1 MADPLEG
8 KTAEIPGSQSV
19 STKRQRIA
27 DLAQQAPS
35 MSFTSLHHH
44 IDMTWMR
51 EAYRQTR
58 KSGAAGVDGQ
68 SAGEFA
74 EQLEENLQ
82 RLLEQLRSG
91 QYRAPPVRRHFIP
104 KAGKSNGLRP
114 IGIPTFADK
123 VLQRAVSMV
132 LESIYEQ
139 DFLDCSYGFR
149 TGRSAHHA
157 LQSLWDGVMPM
168 GGAYVVELDIRQFFD
183 NLQFGHLRDFLRQ
196 RVRDGVLLRAVG
208 KWLNAGVMEEGQL
221 HRPKAGSPQGGVIS
235 PILANLY
242 LHHVLDLWFEHEVR
256 PRMRGKAFM
265 VRYADDAL
273 LVFRREDD
281 ARRVL
286 RALPKRFARYG
297 LELHP
302 EKTKLVRFKPV
313 GGESFEFLG
322 FTHVWS
328 RSRRGRYY
336 VKRRTARSRLARG
349 VQSLSMWCRR
359 NRHRPVREQH
369 AQLVLKLRGHY
380 AYYGITG
387 NMEGLKRFYVAGK
400 RVWRKWLD
408 RRNRERRMDWE
419 TFTRLLARYPLP
431 KPRVVHSVYATT

>member
-208 KWLNAGVMEEGQL
+208 KWLNAGV
-221 HRPKAGSPQGGVIS
+221 
-235 PILANLY
+235 
-242 LHHVLDLWFEHEVR
+242 
-256 PRMRGKAFM
+256 
-265 VRYADDAL
+265 
-273 LVFRREDD
+273 
-281 ARRVL
+281 RRV
-286 RALPKRFARYG
+286 
-297 LELHP
+297 
-302 EKTKLVRFKPV
+302 
-313 GGESFEFLG
+313 
-322 FTHVWS
+322 
-328 RSRRGRYY
+328 
-336 VKRRTARSRLARG
+336 
-349 VQSLSMWCRR
+349 
-359 NRHRPVREQH
+359 HRI
-369 AQLVLKLRGHY
+369 A
-380 AYYGITG
+380 
-387 NMEGLKRFYVAGK
+387 
-400 RVWRKWLD
+400 
-408 RRNRERRMDWE
+408 
-419 TFTRLLARYPLP
+419 
-431 KPRVVHSVYATT
+431 